1 MMEPQRLMEMM
12 TMMQA
17 QANERLRRLLLRNP
31 KRMTIVR
38 VYALLGFTHDRLM

>member
-17 QANERLRRLLLRNP
+17 QANERLRRLLLRSP

-38 VYALLGFTHDRLM
+38 VQALVSYMTG